1 MKKVKGMLAGI
12 AVLAV
17 IGGAFAFK
25 AKAEFGINVFTT
37 VGTAAPTS
45 GACTIANT
53 SFTVQ
58 TTPIQNHASVYYTL
72 VSGQGCFTTLEY
84 TTTKL

>member
-25 AKAEFGINVFTT
+25 AKAEFGSTVFTT
-37 VGTAAPTS
+37 VGTAVPTS
-45 GACTIANT
+45 GACTIVNT
-53 SFTVQ
+53 TFTVQ
-58 TTPIQNHASVYYTL
+58 TTAIPSHAPVYYTL
-72 VSGQGCFTTLEY
+72 VQGKGCFTTLEY
-84 TTTKL
+84 TTTKI